1 VIAVY
6 ENDGCLLWELQVT
19 HKYNVWEYL
28 ESSQV
33 VNLVTASL

>member
-1 VIAVY
+1 
-6 ENDGCLLWELQVT
+6 LQVT

-33 VNLVTASL
+33 VNFVTARL